1 VGPFA
6 EAAAATATGGTE
18 VPSETETPGNLRGPT
33 APIATH
39 THTQTYPG
47 NKGFLKEFIKGSW
60 WLIVSYNY

>member
-1 VGPFA
+1 MGPFA

-39 THTQTYPG
+39 TRRHTQEIRF
-47 NKGFLKEFIKGSW
+47 FLRNLLRDHGG
-60 WLIVSYNY
+60 

>member
-1 VGPFA
+1 MGPFA

-39 THTQTYPG
+39 TRRHTQEIRFFFRNLLRDHG
-47 NKGFLKEFIKGSW
+47 G
-60 WLIVSYNY
+60 